1 MDSVVQYL
9 LNHSRLEITL
19 VRIKDCTADS
29 FNVSIECQ
37 ITATGPVGSI
47 IEAMLVDLVYLD
59 REFGKML
66 LPRTKT
72 RFNGAHVQFYD
83 QTIHISDMDIWL
95 RMLSDL
101 THNEKLVYQLRNG
114 EAKLKG
120 PFGTKA
126 QCGYN
131 KDIRVLGMNG
141 FPALIKDVDQDEEGG
156 KKKVTM
162 TFRNLS
168 TFEIDYGPST
178 VFEIQEGGEEEGKQ
192 WRTIARLKGDFFT
205 KRGEFHV
212 PFEVET
218 VSLDDDDETTD
229 HHANG
234 NGEMNGI
241 SPAAKKLG
249 LDVEKTYYFQGIRT
263 ENEGSW
269 TNEAIKFIRSP
280 LLLTEKFIALY

>member
-1 MDSVVQYL
+1 MFPPKNS
-9 LNHSRLEITL
+9 
-19 VRIKDCTADS
+19 S
-29 FNVSIECQ
+29 FNISVESQ
-37 ITATGPVGSI
+37 VTATGPVGSI

-59 REFGKML
+59 RAFGKMQ
-66 LPRTKT
+66 LPRVKT
-72 RFNGAHVQFYD
+72 RFNGAHVHFYD
-83 QTIHISDMDIWL
+83 QTIHISDMPIWL
-95 RMLSDL
+95 QLLSDL
-101 THNEKLVYQLRNG
+101 THNEKLIYQLRNG
-114 EAKLKG
+114 EANLKG
-120 PFGTKA
+120 PFGTTA

-131 KDIRVLGMNG
+131 KDIHVLGMNG
-141 FPALIKDVDQDEEGG
+141 FPVLIKDVDQDQEEGKG

-178 VFEIQEGGEEEGKQ
+178 VFEIQEGGEEGKQ

-218 VSLDDDDETTD
+218 VSLDDDDETAG

-234 NGEMNGI
+234 VGEVNGI

-263 ENEGSW
+263 EKEGAW

-280 LLLTEKFIALY
+280 ILLTEKFIALY